1 MKTITKIFEDA
12 FKKRNERVYP
22 YLYVA
27 IDLHGTILTP
37 DKCTLFQSA
46 DGADKPSECQCSIGV
61 KDSAPYLYAYE
72 TLKLISREFP
82 WIKLILWTSTKEA
95 DAAKYVLDL
104 FATEGIKFWSIN
116 ENPDFKGNAYADFSK
131 KFCFDI
137 VLDDKGGFD
146 PNRDWFE
153 LFNSL
158 RYMKTNVEKKE
169 TPYERAIADA
179 NKLGFTEDVT
189 DEYCNNDDFVA
200 VAKKLIKKYMPA
212 WKELAK

>member
-12 FKKRNERVYP
+12 FKKRNERGYP

-72 TLKLISREFP
+72 TLKLISHEFP

-131 KFCFDI
+131 KFCFDV

-158 RYMKTNVEKKE
+158 IY
-169 TPYERAIADA
+169 ADKR
-179 NKLGFTEDVT
+179 N
-189 DEYCNNDDFVA
+189 
-200 VAKKLIKKYMPA
+200 AKRNSRFCGSC
-212 WKELAK
+212 EESNQEV